1 VRPAPQKPL
10 SERPAILA
18 PGLPRLGLTYKAAGV
33 DHAGKVRA
41 IRALVGQ
48 VTFARRGQG
57 APVGP
62 SGGFAGFVRYGSLGI
77 ALCTDSIGT
86 KHLVARALSK
96 FDTIGIDCVAMNVND
111 MICHGAEPLAFV
123 DYLAVPRPE
132 PALTRA
138 IGVGLNRAA
147 RESNVTLVG
156 GETAVVP
163 ELLKEFDLSGTC
175 VGVAPVSRILDGRNA
190 RPGDVL
196 IGLSS
201 SGCHSNGYT
210 LIRRIVDRAGLSYR
224 ARVPGLAARTLG
236 LELLTPT
243 RLYVRPVLKLL
254 GAVRVTGLANIT
266 GGGLRN
272 LLRIRKGLGA
282 TIDDPLPVPAIF
294 DRLQTWGAVS
304 DREMYQTF
312 NMGLGFAALV
322 REGDE
327 DEALRVLSP
336 HFKAKVIGR
345 ATRGGGVR
353 LAGRKDVR
361 FDRY

>member
-1 VRPAPQKPL
+1 M
-10 SERPAILA
+10 
-18 PGLPRLGLTYKAAGV
+18 GLTYKASGV
-33 DHAGKVRA
+33 DHAAKLRA
-41 IRALVGQ
+41 IRALVDQ
-48 VTFARRGQG
+48 VTFARKGRG

-62 SGGFAGFVRYGSLGI
+62 PGGFAGFVRYGSLGI
-77 ALCTDSIGT
+77 CVCTDGVGT
-86 KHLVARALSK
+86 KILVARALSK

-175 VGVAPVSRILDGRNA
+175 VGVAPYSRILDGRKA
-190 RPGDVL
+190 KPGDVL
-196 IGLSS
+196 IGIAS
-201 SGCHSNGYT
+201 SGCHSNGFT
-210 LIRRIVDRAGLSYR
+210 LIRKIVEKEGLSYR
-224 ARVPGLAARTLG
+224 ARVPGLKERTLG

-254 GAVRVTGLANIT
+254 GAARVTGLANIT

-272 LLRIRKGLGA
+272 LLRIKKGLGF
-282 TIDDPLPVPAIF
+282 TIDDPMPVPAIF
-294 DRLQTWGAVS
+294 QRLQAWGAVS

-322 REGDE
+322 RKGDQE
-327 DEALRVLSP
+327 RALRLLRRSFP
-336 HFKAKVIGR
+336 AKVIGR

-353 LAGRKDVR
+353 VHGLNGVH
-361 FDRY
+361 FDAY

>member
-1 VRPAPQKPL
+1 M
-10 SERPAILA
+10 
-18 PGLPRLGLTYKAAGV
+18 PGLGLTYKAAGV

-41 IRALVGQ
+41 IRALLEE
-48 VTFARRGQG
+48 VTFARKGQG

-77 ALCTDSIGT
+77 ALCTDSVGT
-86 KHLVARALSK
+86 KHLVARALST

-123 DYLAVPRPE
+123 DYLAVARPE

-138 IGVGLNRAA
+138 IGVGLNLAA

-156 GETAVVP
+156 GETAIVP

-175 VGVAPVSRILDGRNA
+175 VGVAPLSRILDGRKA
-190 RPGDVL
+190 KPGDVL
-196 IGLSS
+196 IGLAS

-210 LIRRIVDRAGLSYR
+210 LIRRIVEREGVSYH

-254 GAVRVTGLANIT
+254 RAVPVTGLANIT

-272 LLRIRKGLGA
+272 LLRIRKGLGFEV
-282 TIDDPLPVPAIF
+282 DDPIPPPPIF
-294 DRLQTWGAVS
+294 ERLQAWGAVS

-312 NMGLGFAALV
+312 NMGLGFVALV
-322 REGDE
+322 HKDDE
-327 DEALRVLSP
+327 AEALRVLRR
-336 HFKAKVIGR
+336 HFPTKVIGR
-345 ATRGGGVR
+345 ATKGGGVR

-361 FDRY
+361 FDTY

>member
-1 VRPAPQKPL
+1 MKAPRSAAWGVSL
-10 SERPAILA
+10 
-18 PGLPRLGLTYKAAGV
+18 LGLTYKAAGV
-33 DHAGKVRA
+33 DQGAKIRA
-41 IRALVGQ
+41 IRALVGE
-48 VTFARRGQG
+48 VTFARKGRG

-62 SGGFAGFVRYGSLGI
+62 SGGFAGFVRYGRLGI
-77 ALCTDSIGT
+77 AVCTDSVGT

-123 DYLAVPRPE
+123 DYLAVSRPE
-132 PALTRA
+132 PRLTRA
-138 IGVGLNRAA
+138 IGIGLNRAA

-163 ELLKEFDLSGTC
+163 ELLREFDLSGTC
-175 VGVAPVSRILDGRNA
+175 VGVAPLSRIVDGRKA

-196 IGLSS
+196 IGVAS
-201 SGCHSNGYT
+201 SGCHCNGYT
-210 LIRRIVDRAGLSYR
+210 LIRKIVEREGLSYR
-224 ARVPGLAARTLG
+224 ARVPGLKARSLG

-254 GAVRVTGLANIT
+254 AGARVTGLANIT

-272 LLRIRKGLGA
+272 LLRIRKGLGFEV
-282 TIDDPLPVPAIF
+282 DDPLPVPAIF
-294 DRLQTWGAVS
+294 ERLQAWGAVS

-322 REGDE
+322 RKGDE
-327 DEALRVLSP
+327 ERALRVLSRSFP
-336 HFKAKVIGR
+336 AKVIGR
-345 ATRGGGVR
+345 ATREGGVR
-353 LAGRKDVR
+353 LRGRRDVR
-361 FDRY
+361 FNEY